1 VVQYL
6 KITPK
11 RDTLRCVKLIAQVKL
26 NPTKEQAQLLKQ
38 TLEEANAACNRIS
51 ELAWASQTFGQY
63 AIHKAYYSHV
73 RERSGLS
80 AQVVVRCIAK
90 VADAYKLDKQ
100 TCRQFKPL
108 GAIAFDDRILTWRTE
123 KQFVS
128 IWTVGGRQ
136 AIPYVCGER
145 QKRMLES
152 RQGESDLVYRK
163 GKFFLLAVCE
173 IPEPTPQEIDDAL
186 GVDFG
191 IVNLATDSDGQTYSG
206 EAIEENRQ
214 WYQKRRNILQSVG
227 TPSAKRRLK
236 KLSGKQSRYQR
247 DVNHRISKEL
257 VTKAKDTN
265 RAIAIEELKGI
276 RERTTVRRKDRAKY
290 SNWTFSQLR
299 AFLTYKAKR
308 EGVGLIAVDPRN
320 TSRTCSAC
328 GHCEKANRKSQSEF
342 VCKVCLHTL
351 NADLNA
357 ARNIRAKAFVN
368 APMVSQ
374 PQTQAASL

>member
-1 VVQYL
+1 
-6 KITPK
+6 
-11 RDTLRCVKLIAQVKL
+11 VKLIAQVKL

-51 ELAWASQTFGQY
+51 ELAWVSKTFGQY

-100 TCRQFKPL
+100 TQRQFKPL

-123 KQFVS
+123 KQFVN

-136 AIPYVCGER
+136 LIPYVCGER
-145 QKRMLES
+145 QKKMLES

-163 GKFFLLAVCE
+163 GKFYLLAVCE

-191 IVNLATDSDGQTYSG
+191 IVSIATDSDGQSYSG
-206 EAIEENRQ
+206 KAIENNRQ
-214 WYQKRRNILQSVG
+214 WYQKRRDILQSVG
-227 TPSAKRRLK
+227 TRSAKRRLK
-236 KLSGKQSRYQR
+236 KLSGKQGRYQK

-257 VTKAKDTN
+257 VSKAKDTN
-265 RAIAIEELKGI
+265 RALAIEDLKHI
-276 RERTTVRRKDRAKY
+276 RSRTTVRRKDRAKH

-308 EGVGLIAVDPRN
+308 EGVSLITVDPRN
-320 TSRTCSAC
+320 TSRTCSTC

-342 VCKVCLHTL
+342 VCKVCSHTL